1 MTEIQKEIQE
11 KWENATFT
19 NNFLFC
25 KILSSDLDL
34 CRELLELLLGM
45 EIDHLELAQSERA
58 VKADIGSH
66 GVRFDVYARDDGRIF
81 DVELQSAE
89 TDDLAKRARY
99 YQGVIDVDNLP
110 EGVFYSGLKDS
121 YVIFICLFD
130 LFGRGLP
137 VYTFE
142 NICIEDSAVRLND
155 RAVKVFFNTRAC
167 DRISDGRLRS
177 LFKYMTDARA
187 ESELTRRIE
196 AGVARAKRNQ
206 DWRKNFMTWEQ
217 SIRYEG
223 VRAGKERAREVAE
236 NLLHETNLPPEQ
248 IARCCSIPVD
258 DVLALRKRIAQ
269 ETETDGRAL

>member
-11 KWENATFT
+11 KWESATFT

-217 SIRYEG
+217 SIRYESE
-223 VRAGKERAREVAE
+223 RFAKEKVLENAE
-236 NLLHETNLPPEQ
+236 NLLRLNKLSETE
-248 IARCCSIPVD
+248 IAQCCSLPLEE
-258 DVLALRKRIAQ
+258 VLALKERL
-269 ETETDGRAL
+269 ALEATPVGD

>member
-11 KWENATFT
+11 KWESATFT

-34 CRELLELLLGM
+34 CRELLELLLGIGI
-45 EIDHLELAQSERA
+45 ERLELAQSEMA

-110 EGVFYSGLKDS
+110 EGVFYSELKDS
-121 YVIFICLFD
+121 YIIFICLFD

-142 NICIEDSAVRLND
+142 NICIEDSTVKLND
-155 RAVKVFFNTRAC
+155 RAIKVFFNTRAC
-167 DRISDGRLRS
+167 DRISDGNLKAF
-177 LFKYMTDARA
+177 LKYLTGARA
-187 ESELTRRIE
+187 DTDLTRRIE
-196 AGVARAKRNQ
+196 AKVARAKGNQ

-223 VRAGKERAREVAE
+223 VRAGKERARENAGNFLKMNV
-236 NLLHETNLPPEQ
+236 LSPEQ
-248 IARCCSIPVD
+248 IAQGCSLPLEE
-258 DVLALRKRIAQ
+258 VLALKERLASDS
-269 ETETDGRAL
+269 EGADS